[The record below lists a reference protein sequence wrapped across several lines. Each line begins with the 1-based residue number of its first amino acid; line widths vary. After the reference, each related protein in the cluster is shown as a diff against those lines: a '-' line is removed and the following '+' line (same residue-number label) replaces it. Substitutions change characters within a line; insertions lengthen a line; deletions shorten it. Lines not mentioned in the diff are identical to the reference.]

1 MHQPTAETPHFQR
14 TSRAPWRNPRQALRG
29 RPETPPF
36 GSLARTWE
44 PCTLGHFHS
53 PRNWACNA
61 RQREN
66 YFFLIA
72 GLVKL
77 VSFFRAAFPGA
88 GNSCPAVLCS
98 SPPAHG
104 HSTALVG
111 ADATALFLAQ
121 MSLARVSSA
130 AVWPK
135 ERRLGSF
142 RRRGH
147 SQKKTRPARPSP
159 AGCTTPLG
167 TRPDVR
173 RRRRTGHSN
182 TGTTRN
188 RPKIAPRKARYS
200 AWIRLQKRGRSSTA
214 GRTCSLQRDP
224 RARSVSIV

>member
-1 MHQPTAETPHFQR
+1 MLQQTAETPHFQR
-14 TSRAPWRNPRQALRG
+14 TSRAPWRNPRQAPRG
-29 RPETPPF
+29 RPETP
-36 GSLARTWE
+36 LWE
-44 PCTLGHFHS
+44 PGEDLGACTLGHFHS

-111 ADATALFLAQ
+111 GDATALFLAQ

-159 AGCTTPLG
+159 AGCTTPFG
-167 TRPDVR
+167 TRPDAR
-173 RRRRTGHSN
+173 RRRVTA
-182 TGTTRN
+182 TPE
-188 RPKIAPRKARYS
+188 RPGIDRK
-200 AWIRLQKRGRSSTA
+200 
-214 GRTCSLQRDP
+214 
-224 RARSVSIV
+224 